1 MLELQ
6 AIIGSSRE
14 ITELRALIKIVGPSD
29 ATVMILGDSGT
40 GKELVAKALH
50 GCSDRAQA
58 PFIPIN
64 CGAIPKDLL
73 ESELFG
79 HRKGAFTGAITDRK
93 GRFELANGGTLFL
106 DEIGD
111 MSMDLQ
117 VKLLRVLQERTI
129 DPVGS
134 TESKAIDV
142 RVIAATHKNVEQL
155 IQQGEFREDL
165 FYRLNVMP
173 MEIQALDQ
181 RKVDIPLLIEHFAAL
196 HSPANKTS
204 IRMTSWSLKL
214 MVEYDW
220 PGNVRELSNLVARYT
235 ALYPGQEVDLRHVPS
250 SMIPAG
256 IRNLVDQQ
264 SADALSSL
272 MSVAGDEPASL
283 DPAAAV
289 VAQEEESTSDES
301 VSQQGSLAQGVIEQS
316 ASEQTPTSV
325 THDQMDIFAPVEPVD
340 EVQRIIMLAQGGAV
354 FPEEG
359 MQLKQ
364 HLLEIE
370 RTLIK
375 QALGKAKGNVS
386 KTARLLNLQRTTLI
400 EKINKYGLSEA

>member
-1 MLELQ
+1 
-6 AIIGSSRE
+6 
-14 ITELRALIKIVGPSD
+14 
-29 ATVMILGDSGT
+29 
-40 GKELVAKALH
+40 ALH
-50 GCSDRAQA
+50 NCSDRAQA

-64 CGAIPKDLL
+64 CGAIPKELL

-111 MSMDLQ
+111 MTMDLQ

-134 TESKAIDV
+134 TESKPIDV

-155 IQQGEFREDL
+155 IKQGEFREDL

-173 MEIQALDQ
+173 MEIQPLAE
-181 RKVDIPLLIEHFAAL
+181 RKVDIPLLIEHFSEL
-196 HSPANKTS
+196 HGAKNNGPIKLTA
-204 IRMTSWSLKL
+204 WSLKL
-214 MVEYDW
+214 MVQYDW

-235 ALYPGQEVDLRHVPS
+235 ALYPGQDVDLRHVPS

-256 IRNLVDQQ
+256 IRTLIDQQ
-264 SADALSSL
+264 STDALSAL
-272 MSVAGDEPASL
+272 MTEVEPNVAGATESAPMVDSSSGAQPAEK
-283 DPAAAV
+283 AA
-289 VAQEEESTSDES
+289 S
-301 VSQQGSLAQGVIEQS
+301 
-316 ASEQTPTSV
+316 
-325 THDQMDIFAPVEPVD
+325 HDQMDIFAAAEPVD
-340 EVQRIIMLAQGGAV
+340 EVQRIIMLAQGGAS

>member
-1 MLELQ
+1 MCCGARRDRFLLELES
-6 AIIGSSRE
+6 IIGSSRE
-14 ITELRALIKIVGPSD
+14 ITELRALIRIVGPSD

-40 GKELVAKALH
+40 GKELVANALH
-50 GCSDRAQA
+50 NCSERAQA

-64 CGAIPKDLL
+64 CGAIPRELL

-129 DPVGS
+129 DPVGA

-142 RVIAATHKNVEQL
+142 RVVAATHKNIEQL

-173 MEIQALDQ
+173 MEIQALAQ

-196 HSPANKTS
+196 HGTKNTAP
-204 IRMTSWSLKL
+204 IQMTPWSLKL
-214 MVEYDW
+214 MIQYNW

-235 ALYPGQEVDLRHVPS
+235 ALYPAQKVDLRHVPS
-250 SMIPAG
+250 SMIPSG
-256 IRNLVDQQ
+256 IRTLVDQQ
-264 SADALSSL
+264 STDALSAL
-272 MSVAGDEPASL
+272 MADTEAEPPESDATDALQGIVSN
-283 DPAAAV
+283 
-289 VAQEEESTSDES
+289 QETGLEDKT
-301 VSQQGSLAQGVIEQS
+301 VS
-316 ASEQTPTSV
+316 
-325 THDQMDIFAPVEPVD
+325 HDQMDIFAPVEQVD
-340 EVQRIIMLAQGGAV
+340 EVQRIIMLAQGGAS

-375 QALGKAKGNVS
+375 QALDKAKGNVS
-386 KTARLLNLQRTTLI
+386 QTARLLNLQRTTLI

>member
-1 MLELQ
+1 MCCGARRDRFLLELES
-6 AIIGSSRE
+6 IIGSSRE
-14 ITELRALIKIVGPSD
+14 ITELRALIRIVGPSD

-40 GKELVAKALH
+40 GKELVANALH
-50 GCSDRAQA
+50 NCSERAQA

-64 CGAIPKDLL
+64 CGAIPRELL

-129 DPVGS
+129 DPVGA

-142 RVIAATHKNVEQL
+142 RVVAATHKNIEQL

-173 MEIQALDQ
+173 MEIQALAQ

-196 HSPANKTS
+196 HGTKNTAP
-204 IRMTSWSLKL
+204 IQMTPWSLKL
-214 MVEYDW
+214 MIQYNW

-235 ALYPGQEVDLRHVPS
+235 ALYPAQEVDLRHVPS
-250 SMIPAG
+250 SMIPSG
-256 IRNLVDQQ
+256 IRTLVDQQ
-264 SADALSSL
+264 STDALSAL
-272 MSVAGDEPASL
+272 MADTEAEPPESDATDALQGIVSN
-283 DPAAAV
+283 
-289 VAQEEESTSDES
+289 QETGLEDKT
-301 VSQQGSLAQGVIEQS
+301 VS
-316 ASEQTPTSV
+316 
-325 THDQMDIFAPVEPVD
+325 HDQMDIFAPVEQVD
-340 EVQRIIMLAQGGAV
+340 EVQRIIMLAQGGAS

-386 KTARLLNLQRTTLI
+386 QTARLLNLQRTTLI

>member
-6 AIIGSSRE
+6 SIIGSSRE
-14 ITELRALIKIVGPSD
+14 ITELRALIEIVGPSN

-40 GKELVAKALH
+40 GKELVANALH
-50 GCSDRAQA
+50 KCSDRAQA

-64 CGAIPKDLL
+64 CGAIPKELL

-79 HRKGAFTGAITDRK
+79 HRKGAFTGAITDRR

-111 MSMDLQ
+111 MTMDLQ

-134 TESKAIDV
+134 TESKPIDV

-155 IQQGEFREDL
+155 IKQGEFREDL

-173 MEIQALDQ
+173 MEIQPLAE
-181 RKVDIPLLIEHFAAL
+181 RKVDIPLLIEHFSEL
-196 HSPANKTS
+196 HGAKNNGPIKLTA
-204 IRMTSWSLKL
+204 WSLKL
-214 MVEYDW
+214 MVQYDW

-235 ALYPGQEVDLRHVPS
+235 ALYPGQDVDLRHVPS

-256 IRNLVDQQ
+256 IRTLIDQQ
-264 SADALSSL
+264 STDALSAL
-272 MSVAGDEPASL
+272 MTEVEPNVAGATESAPMVDSSSGAQPAEK
-283 DPAAAV
+283 AA
-289 VAQEEESTSDES
+289 S
-301 VSQQGSLAQGVIEQS
+301 
-316 ASEQTPTSV
+316 
-325 THDQMDIFAPVEPVD
+325 HDQMDIFAAAEPVD
-340 EVQRIIMLAQGGAV
+340 EVQRIIMLAQGGAS

>member
-6 AIIGSSRE
+6 SIIGSSRE
-14 ITELRALIKIVGPSD
+14 ITELRALIEIVGPSD

-40 GKELVAKALH
+40 GKELVANALH
-50 GCSDRAQA
+50 NCSDRAQA

-64 CGAIPKDLL
+64 CGAIPKELL

-111 MSMDLQ
+111 MTMDLQ

-134 TESKAIDV
+134 TESKPIDV

-155 IQQGEFREDL
+155 IKQGEFREDL

-173 MEIQALDQ
+173 MEIQPLAE
-181 RKVDIPLLIEHFAAL
+181 RKVDIPLLIEHFSEL
-196 HSPANKTS
+196 HGAKNNGPIKLTA
-204 IRMTSWSLKL
+204 WSLKL
-214 MVEYDW
+214 MVQYDW

-235 ALYPGQEVDLRHVPS
+235 ALYPGQDVDLRHVPS

-256 IRNLVDQQ
+256 IRTLIDQQ
-264 SADALSSL
+264 STDALSAL
-272 MSVAGDEPASL
+272 MTEVEPNVAGATESAPMVDSSSGAQPAEK
-283 DPAAAV
+283 AA
-289 VAQEEESTSDES
+289 S
-301 VSQQGSLAQGVIEQS
+301 
-316 ASEQTPTSV
+316 
-325 THDQMDIFAPVEPVD
+325 HDQMDIFAAAEPVD
-340 EVQRIIMLAQGGAV
+340 EVQRIIMLAQGGAS